1 MMERRRVVRSENCLN
16 RKGILEK
23 TSSRYKETGYRM
35 LMIVTGDGGESSA
48 RREENL

>member
-1 MMERRRVVRSENCLN
+1 MGRRKIVRSEDCLN

-23 TSSRYKETGYRM
+23 TSSRYKETGYRL

-48 RREENL
+48 RSEEKL